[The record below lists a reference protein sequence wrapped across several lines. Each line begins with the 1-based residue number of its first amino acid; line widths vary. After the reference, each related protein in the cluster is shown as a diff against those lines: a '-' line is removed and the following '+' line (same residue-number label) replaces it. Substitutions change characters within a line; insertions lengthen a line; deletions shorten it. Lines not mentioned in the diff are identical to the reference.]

1 MAYQCNLGNGQQVFV
16 YNQDNQTIVT
26 LSGTLPGQ
34 QQQSSSGFSTGKWTA
49 LPILYRNAGG
59 FILRIESDR
68 GPHYVQLQGSSMSA
82 VGSTPNLENAQAL
95 PMQPAEHPPGATM
108 ESMNPMEP
116 MKPMEPMEPMKPM
129 KPMEPMKPMKMGD
142 MEMRMNPMEMRMGN
156 MAMSMGESTPSKGES
171 TPSYRQN
178 FCPQC
183 GAPVKENDRFC
194 ANCGHRLS

>member
-1 MAYQCNLGNGQQVFV
+1 MAYMCNLGNGQQVFV

-82 VGSTPNLENAQAL
+82 VGTTPNFENAEVI
-95 PMQPAEHPPGATM
+95 PMQTAEPPPAAT
-108 ESMNPMEP
+108 
-116 MKPMEPMEPMKPM
+116 MEPMKPM
-129 KPMEPMKPMKMGD
+129 KPMTPMEPMKPMKPMKMGD

-156 MAMSMGESTPSKGES
+156 MGMSMGESTPSKGES

>member
-1 MAYQCNLGNGQQVFV
+1 MAYLCNLGNGQQVFV
-16 YNQDNQTIVT
+16 DNQDNQTIVT
-26 LSGTLPGQ
+26 FTGTLPGQ

-59 FILRIESDR
+59 FILRIDSDR

-82 VGSTPNLENAQAL
+82 MSAPPNLETAEVI
-95 PMQPAEHPPGATM
+95 PMQTAEPPPVAK
-108 ESMNPMEP
+108 MEP
-116 MKPMEPMEPMKPM
+116 MKPMEPMEPMK
-129 KPMEPMKPMKMGD
+129 PMKPMKMGD

-156 MAMSMGESTPSKGES
+156 MSMSRGES
-171 TPSYRQN
+171 TPSYQQN

-183 GAPVKENDRFC
+183 GAPLKENDHFC

>member
-1 MAYQCNLGNGQQVFV
+1 MAYLCNLGNGQQVFL

-26 LSGTLPGQ
+26 LTGTLPGQ
-34 QQQSSSGFSTGKWTA
+34 QQQSTTGFSTGKWTA

-59 FILRIESDR
+59 FVLRLESDR
-68 GPHYVQLQGSSMSA
+68 GPHYLQLQGSSMSA
-82 VGSTPNLENAQAL
+82 IGTPPNLETAEVM
-95 PMQPAEHPPGATM
+95 PMQTVDNPPAAT
-108 ESMNPMEP
+108 MEP
-116 MKPMEPMEPMKPM
+116 MKPMEPMEPLKPMEPMKPM
-129 KPMEPMKPMKMGD
+129 TPMEPMKPMKMGD

-156 MAMSMGESTPSKGES
+156 MGMSMGES